1 MPTPDTSVVT
11 KPIRAGLGLLTFGAS
26 RAMTLPQ
33 TLLARVPGEVVQR
46 AVQAGGLA
54 VQAGGLAAKGYGE
67 LAQRGEQ
74 TVTLV
79 RTRLGMGDA
88 RPEADGDSAG
98 ATTDP
103 YMGGPLEPVEDIREA
118 VFLSEEDAT
127 EVAEAADGA
136 TLARDELP
144 LEDYDHMTLTA
155 LRSRIRSLDAAQ
167 LVQLREYEQAHANRL
182 PVVKAFDTRLAKL
195 AKDSAV
201 PPPAPPPPPA
211 VLPE

>member
-11 KPIRAGLGLLTFGAS
+11 KPIRAGLTLITFGAS
-26 RAMTLPQ
+26 RAVTLPQ
-33 TLLARVPGEVVQR
+33 ALLSRVPGEVLQR

-88 RPEADGDSAG
+88 RPAAGGDAAG
-98 ATTDP
+98 PTTDP
-103 YMGGPLEPVEDIREA
+103 YLGGPLEPVEDIREA

-136 TLARDELP
+136 TLGHDELP